1 MAVTTTFTA
10 SAIPTAAKPLAVSSW
25 SAPTRITNQN
35 HPSVTGLSDGSF
47 LVTWESNSSQDT
59 DDTSGYGIIGQRFD
73 GNAQILGDAFTVNSY
88 TSGNQHSP
96 SVTDLG
102 SGNFVVTWG
111 DETGNATRT
120 GEGFT
125 DGSNYAVF
133 GQQFTTTGVDTP
145 TAVAGGQ
152 FQVNTHTNNHQQ
164 QPSVTSFSDG
174 GYIVTW
180 MSNGQDGSQY
190 GIYGQRFAAD
200 GTPHSDGEF
209 LVNTDTTSSEQYYP
223 SVTALADDAFVVT
236 WYDGGRADVYAQMF
250 NADGTEQ
257 GDEFRVNSYTSSTQ
271 SYPSVTALSEGG
283 FAITWQS
290 SGQDGSGYGIYG
302 QVFNAA
308 GAEQGDEFRVNT
320 YTSGHQYDPSVTAL
334 DDGSFVVTWEDQH
347 QDGGGYGIIGQHF
360 NADGSK
366 ATERVADWWF
376 GGRDTGLRCGPER
389 RQHRSW

>member
-1 MAVTTTFTA
+1 M
-10 SAIPTAAKPLAVSSW
+10 
-25 SAPTRITNQN
+25 
-35 HPSVTGLSDGSF
+35 
-47 LVTWESNSSQDT
+47 
-59 DDTSGYGIIGQRFD
+59 
-73 GNAQILGDAFTVNSY
+73 LGDEFAVNSY
-88 TSGNQHSP
+88 TSGDQHHP

-111 DETGNATRT
+111 DEAGNTTRT
-120 GEGFT
+120 DAGFT

-223 SVTALADDAFVVT
+223 SVRRLPMMRLSSPGTTV
-236 WYDGGRADVYAQMF
+236 DVRTSMRRCSMPMVPSRP
-250 NADGTEQ
+250 
-257 GDEFRVNSYTSSTQ
+257 EFRVNSYAAT
-271 SYPSVTALSEGG
+271 PR
-283 FAITWQS
+283 AI
-290 SGQDGSGYGIYG
+290 
-302 QVFNAA
+302 
-308 GAEQGDEFRVNT
+308 
-320 YTSGHQYDPSVTAL
+320 
-334 DDGSFVVTWEDQH
+334 
-347 QDGGGYGIIGQHF
+347 
-360 NADGSK
+360 
-366 ATERVADWWF
+366 
-376 GGRDTGLRCGPER
+376 R
-389 RQHRSW
+389 R

>member
-1 MAVTTTFTA
+1 M
-10 SAIPTAAKPLAVSSW
+10 
-25 SAPTRITNQN
+25 
-35 HPSVTGLSDGSF
+35 
-47 LVTWESNSSQDT
+47 
-59 DDTSGYGIIGQRFD
+59 
-73 GNAQILGDAFTVNSY
+73 
-88 TSGNQHSP
+88 
-96 SVTDLG
+96 
-102 SGNFVVTWG
+102 TWG

-120 GEGFT
+120 DAGFT

-133 GQQFTTTGVDTP
+133 GQQFATTGVDTP

-223 SVTALADDAFVVT
+223 SVTALSGDAFVVT

-257 GDEFRVNSYTSSTQ
+257 GSEFRVNSYTSSTQ
-271 SYPSVTALSEGG
+271 SYPSATALSDGG
-283 FAITWQS
+283 FAVTWQS

-308 GAEQGDEFRVNT
+308 GTEQGSEFRVNT
-320 YTSGHQYDPSVTAL
+320 YTSHDQYLSL
-334 DDGSFVVTWEDQH
+334 IH
-347 QDGGGYGIIGQHF
+347 I
-360 NADGSK
+360 
-366 ATERVADWWF
+366 
-376 GGRDTGLRCGPER
+376 
-389 RQHRSW
+389 